1 VPYTVWKNGKQIGQ
15 THFELSPGGRKRAGM
30 FHPNEYGLT
39 VLPGITAMFRALV
52 AFGEMCRREGI
63 DVEFDSP
70 EKRAAGL
77 ELFAETP
84 EGRAVIDA
92 AQNIG
97 EVELR
102 DSRGETLVWDS
113 LAISDVRMFADLA
126 RRFGDNPDAQTSEST
141 GAAYLISA
149 TLAPRLRLPL
159 DPPPVASADVRI
171 C

>member
-1 VPYTVWKNGKQIGQ
+1 MPYTVWKNGKQIGATQ
-15 THFELSPGGRKRAGM
+15 FELSPGGRKRVGM

-39 VLPGITAMFRALV
+39 VLPGITAMFPALLE
-52 AFGEMCRREGI
+52 FGEMCRRNGV

-70 EKRAAGL
+70 EKRAAGH

-84 EGRAVIDA
+84 EGRAVIEA

-97 EVELR
+97 ELELR

-113 LAISDVRMFADLA
+113 LAISDVGMFADLA
-126 RRFGDNPDAQTSEST
+126 RSCGENSEDQTAETT
-141 GAAYLISA
+141 GAAYMISA
-149 TLAPRLRLPL
+149 TLAPRLRVPL
-159 DPPPVASADVRI
+159 DRSLVARADARL

>member
-1 VPYTVWKNGKQIGQ
+1 MPYTVWKNGKQIGATQ
-15 THFELSPGGRKRAGM
+15 FELSPGGRKRVGM

-39 VLPGITAMFRALV
+39 VLPGITAMFPALLE
-52 AFGEMCRREGI
+52 FGEMCRRNGV

-70 EKRAAGL
+70 EKRAAGH

-84 EGRAVIDA
+84 EGRAVIEA

-97 EVELR
+97 ELELR

-113 LAISDVRMFADLA
+113 LAISDVGMFADLA
-126 RRFGDNPDAQTSEST
+126 ISCGENPETRTSEST
-141 GAAYLISA
+141 GPAYMISA
-149 TLAPRLRLPL
+149 TLAPRLRVPL
-159 DPPPVASADVRI
+159 DPSPVARADARV